1 MVGLVG
7 GREEAVDVRLVAVVQ
22 VAGFQILDGWN
33 KTAKCRRV
41 NSSKMFRAFQA
52 NKLVRNLTRLALV
65 YKEKI
70 VDDKSFMTKGI
81 KRWLSARPPGPK

>member
-1 MVGLVG
+1 M
-7 GREEAVDVRLVAVVQ
+7 
-22 VAGFQILDGWN
+22 
-33 KTAKCRRV
+33 

-52 NKLVRNLTRLALV
+52 NKLVRNLTRLELV

-81 KRWLSARPPGPK
+81 KR